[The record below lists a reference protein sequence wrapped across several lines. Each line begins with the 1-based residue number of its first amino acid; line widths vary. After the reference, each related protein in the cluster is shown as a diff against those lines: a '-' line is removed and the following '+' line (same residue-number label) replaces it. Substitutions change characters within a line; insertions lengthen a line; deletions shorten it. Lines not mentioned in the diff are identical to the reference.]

1 MSTILK
7 TLKKLEEEKSI
18 LEKKLDLK
26 QLVLQDKDS
35 FDIDSSISQKF
46 LWKSCLLL
54 VGTLLSVVWLGKDNP
69 PEKPVPRFIQAHSGS
84 FQQTTP
90 VKKPSISSVPG
101 IPLSNIPEQVRPQIS
116 HDPSRGNQSPKPVK
130 ENSKIERKAV
140 ESANQIVPGIRSN
153 SSYEKDVFEIQSLIA
168 SAKTLANEPE
178 ETQTPKIKSH
188 ISIPSLKVKGIIFFS
203 PDSSSNHILV
213 SNAQSSNH
221 KMRIGDTIDSATLM
235 KIESTGA
242 VFAYQG
248 ESVFMG
254 IGQSDG

>member
-26 QLVLQDKDS
+26 ELVLQDKDS

-54 VGTLLSVVWLGKDNP
+54 IGTVLGVVWFGKDNP
-69 PEKPVPRFIQAHSGS
+69 PEKPVSQLIQAHSAS
-84 FQQTTP
+84 LQRTTT
-90 VKKPSISSVPG
+90 VKKPTINSVPG
-101 IPLSNIPEQVRPQIS
+101 IPLSNISEQLRFRNS
-116 HDPSRGNQSPKPVK
+116 NDHSTENQSPKPVNK
-130 ENSKIERKAV
+130 NPEIERKAV
-140 ESANQIVPGIRSN
+140 ESDNRIVPDIRN
-153 SSYEKDVFEIQSLIA
+153 NHSYEKGVFEIQSLIA
-168 SAKTLANEPE
+168 SAKSLANETE
-178 ETQTPKIKSH
+178 KIQTFQINNH
-188 ISIPSLKVKGIIFFS
+188 LSIPSLKIKGIIFFS

-213 SNAQSSNH
+213 SNAENSNY
-221 KMRIGDTIDSATLM
+221 KMRIGDIIDSATLM

-254 IGQSDG
+254 IGQSE

>member
-26 QLVLQDKDS
+26 ELVLQDKDS
-35 FDIDSSISQKF
+35 VDIDSRISQKF
-46 LWKSCLLL
+46 LWKTCLLL
-54 VGTLLSVVWLGKDNP
+54 VGSVLGLVWFGKDNP
-69 PEKPVPRFIQAHSGS
+69 PEKTVSQLNQPHSVS
-84 FQQTTP
+84 LQRTTP
-90 VKKPSISSVPG
+90 VKKPTISSVSG
-101 IPLSNIPEQVRPQIS
+101 IPLSNISEKARLQIS
-116 HDPSRGNQSPKPVK
+116 HDRSTENQSPKLVNDNT
-130 ENSKIERKAV
+130 EIERKKV
-140 ESANQIVPGIRSN
+140 ESENRIAPGIRSKHF
-153 SSYEKDVFEIQSLIA
+153 YEKDVFEIQSLIA
-168 SAKTLANEPE
+168 SAKSLANEPE
-178 ETQTPKIKSH
+178 KIQTHKIRSH

-203 PDSSSNHILV
+203 PDNSSNHILV
-213 SNAQSSNH
+213 SNTQSSNN

-254 IGQSDG
+254 IGQSD

>member
-26 QLVLQDKDS
+26 ELVLQEKDS
-35 FDIDSSISQKF
+35 LNIDSSVSQKF
-46 LWKSCLLL
+46 IWKSCLLL
-54 VGTLLSVVWLGKDNP
+54 VGTVLGLFWFWKDNP
-69 PEKPVPRFIQAHSGS
+69 PEKRVSQGIQAHSGYLS
-84 FQQTTP
+84 RNPP
-90 VKKPSISSVPG
+90 VKKPTISSVPG
-101 IPLSNIPEQVRPQIS
+101 IPLSNIPEQVSPKNS
-116 HDPSRGNQSPKPVK
+116 HEPSMENQSLKSVK
-130 ENSKIERKAV
+130 DNPGIKKKTL
-140 ESANQIVPGIRSN
+140 ESANRIVPSMRSN
-153 SSYEKDVFEIQSLIA
+153 HYYEKGIFEIQSLIA

-178 ETQTPKIKSH
+178 EIQNPKIKSY

-203 PDSSSNHILV
+203 PGSSSNHILV

-235 KIESTGA
+235 KIKSTGA

-254 IGQSDG
+254 IGQSGG

>member
-1 MSTILK
+1 MT
-7 TLKKLEEEKSI
+7 T
-18 LEKKLDLK
+18 
-26 QLVLQDKDS
+26 QLVTGGA
-35 FDIDSSISQKF
+35 DIGTSSE
-46 LWKSCLLL
+46 L
-54 VGTLLSVVWLGKDNP
+54 
-69 PEKPVPRFIQAHSGS
+69 
-84 FQQTTP
+84 
-90 VKKPSISSVPG
+90 
-101 IPLSNIPEQVRPQIS
+101 
-116 HDPSRGNQSPKPVK
+116 VK
-130 ENSKIERKAV
+130 ENPEIERKAV
-140 ESANQIVPGIRSN
+140 ESANQIVSGMRSN
-153 SSYEKDVFEIQSLIA
+153 NSYEKGVFEIQSLIA

-178 ETQTPKIKSH
+178 EIQTSQINNH
-188 ISIPSLKVKGIIFFS
+188 ISIPGLKVKGIIFFS

>member
-7 TLKKLEEEKSI
+7 TLKKLEEEKSV

-26 QLVLQDKDS
+26 ELVLQDEDS
-35 FDIDSSISQKF
+35 CDLGSNISQNF
-46 LWKSCLLL
+46 LWKGVLLF
-54 VGTLLSVVWLGKDNP
+54 VGAVLGAVWLFNDSP
-69 PEKPVPRFIQAHSGS
+69 PEKPVSQLAQAHSENL
-84 FQQTTP
+84 QKTIP
-90 VKKPSISSVPG
+90 EKKPTISSVSG
-101 IPLSNIPEQVRPQIS
+101 IPLSNIPEQIRAKIFQNPNTEI
-116 HDPSRGNQSPKPVK
+116 QSPKSGTEKFKVK
-130 ENSKIERKAV
+130 KKAV
-140 ESANQIVPGIRSN
+140 KSANQTVPGKRSN
-153 SSYEKDVFEIQSLIA
+153 LSHDKGINEVQSLIA
-168 SAKTLANEPE
+168 SAKSLAYEPDE
-178 ETQTPKIKSH
+178 NRIPQINSYR
-188 ISIPSLKVKGIIFFS
+188 SIAGLKLKGIIFFS
-203 PDSSSNHILV
+203 SDSSSNHILV

>member
-26 QLVLQDKDS
+26 ELVLQDKDS
-35 FDIDSSISQKF
+35 FDIDPSISKNF

-54 VGTLLSVVWLGKDNP
+54 VGTVLGLVWFWKDNP
-69 PEKPVPRFIQAHSGS
+69 PEKPVTQLAQTHSGYL
-84 FQQTTP
+84 QRTTP
-90 VKKPSISSVPG
+90 VKKPTISSVPG
-101 IPLSNIPEQVRPQIS
+101 IPLSNIPEQVRPKN
-116 HDPSRGNQSPKPVK
+116 SREPNTETQPQKPAN
-130 ENSKIERKAV
+130 ENLETERKAV
-140 ESANQIVPGIRSN
+140 ESANRIVPGIRSN
-153 SSYEKDVFEIQSLIA
+153 LSHEKGVFEIQSLIA
-168 SAKTLANEPE
+168 SAKSLANEPE
-178 ETQTPKIKSH
+178 EIQIQQINSH

-203 PDSSSNHILV
+203 PGSSSNHIFV
-213 SNAQSSNH
+213 SNAQNSNH
-221 KMRIGDTIDSATLM
+221 KMRIGDTINSATLM
-235 KIESTGA
+235 KIESMGA

>member
-7 TLKKLEEEKSI
+7 TLKKLEEEKSV

-35 FDIDSSISQKF
+35 FDIDSSSSQKF
-46 LWKSCLLL
+46 LWKSCLLV
-54 VGTLLSVVWLGKDNP
+54 VGTVLGVFWFWKDNS
-69 PEKPVPRFIQAHSGS
+69 PEKPVAQLVQTHSGYLKR
-84 FQQTTP
+84 TTP
-90 VKKPSISSVPG
+90 IKKPIISSITG
-101 IPLSNIPEQVRPQIS
+101 IPLSNIPEQAGSQIS
-116 HDPSRGNQSPKPVK
+116 HDFKTENQSTKQVK
-130 ENSKIERKAV
+130 ENPEIERKVV
-140 ESANQIVPGIRSN
+140 ESANQIVSSMRSN
-153 SSYEKDVFEIQSLIA
+153 NSYEKGVFEIQSLIA

-178 ETQTPKIKSH
+178 EIQTPQIKSH
-188 ISIPSLKVKGIIFFS
+188 IPIPSLKVKGIIFFS

-221 KMRIGDTIDSATLM
+221 KMRIGDIIDSATLM

-248 ESVFMG
+248 ESVFIK
-254 IGQSDG
+254 IGQSNS

>member
-54 VGTLLSVVWLGKDNP
+54 VGTVLGVVWLGKDNP
-69 PEKPVPRFIQAHSGS
+69 PEQPASQPIQANSGS
-84 FQQTTP
+84 FQRITPIMKTT
-90 VKKPSISSVPG
+90 ISSVPG

-116 HDPSRGNQSPKPVK
+116 QDPRTDNQSPKPVK
-130 ENSKIERKAV
+130 ENPGIDRKTV
-140 ESANQIVPGIRSN
+140 ESANQIVPGLRSN
-153 SSYEKDVFEIQSLIA
+153 NSYEKGVFEIQSLIA

-178 ETQTPKIKSH
+178 EIKSPQINNH
-188 ISIPSLKVKGIIFFS
+188 ISIPGLKVKGIIFFS
-203 PDSSSNHILV
+203 SDSSSNHILV
-213 SNAQSSNH
+213 SNAQSSNQ

-235 KIESTGA
+235 KIESTGV

-248 ESVFMG
+248 ESVFVG
-254 IGQSDG
+254 IGQSEG

>member
-26 QLVLQDKDS
+26 ELVLQEKDS
-35 FDIDSSISQKF
+35 LDIDSSVSQKF
-46 LWKSCLLL
+46 IWKSCLLL
-54 VGTLLSVVWLGKDNP
+54 VGTVLGSFWFWKDNP
-69 PEKPVPRFIQAHSGS
+69 PGKPVSQVVQAHFGYLPRNI
-84 FQQTTP
+84 P
-90 VKKPSISSVPG
+90 VKKPTVSSVPG
-101 IPLSNIPEQVRPQIS
+101 IPLSNIPEQVRLQIS
-116 HDPSRGNQSPKPVK
+116 QDPSTENQSTKLLK
-130 ENSKIERKAV
+130 ENSAIERKTV
-140 ESANQIVPGIRSN
+140 EPANRIVSGIRSN
-153 SSYEKDVFEIQSLIA
+153 HSYEQDVFEIQSLIS
-168 SAKTLANEPE
+168 SAKSLANEPE
-178 ETQTPKIKSH
+178 EIQNPQINIH
-188 ISIPSLKVKGIIFFS
+188 ISIPNLKVKGIIFFS
-203 PDSSSNHILV
+203 PDSSSNHIFV

-221 KMRIGDTIDSATLM
+221 KMRVGDTINSATLM